1 MSCFRW
7 NRVPRSLESYC
18 VDVSVR
24 VICGNVIVE
33 APVPVRVI
41 FGNVIAEVK
50 ARLRGA

>member
-1 MSCFRW
+1 
-7 NRVPRSLESYC
+7 
-18 VDVSVR
+18 